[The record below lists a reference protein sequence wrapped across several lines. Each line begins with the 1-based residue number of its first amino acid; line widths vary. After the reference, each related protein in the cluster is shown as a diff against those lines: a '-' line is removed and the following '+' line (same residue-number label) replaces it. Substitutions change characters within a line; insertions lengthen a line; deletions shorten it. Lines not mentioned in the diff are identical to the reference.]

1 MVCWGHRAH
10 SNLEL
15 CSADSSKANHLRR
28 TALRHYSQRKY
39 FELRTLQQDHLQ
51 HKQSIQ
57 HRSNNNRPV
66 DVDSNST
73 QDLPRPA
80 SVAADYPTT
89 MHKQRTSGMSLSV
102 GALNPRRSKR
112 ERKATTRF
120 VEGWFSVRLPSLRW
134 ALQRVGR
141 NGGRERKATTRFVE
155 GWFGVRL
162 PSLRWAL
169 QRVGRNGGTT
179 ALVTRGLNSL

>member
-1 MVCWGHRAH
+1 MGPSLLTLTWSSAAQIPPRPTT
-10 SNLEL
+10 SEEL
-15 CSADSSKANHLRR
+15 NFEIR
-28 TALRHYSQRKY
+28 T
-39 FELRTLQQDHLQ
+39 FQQDHLQ

-57 HRSNNNRPV
+57 HRSYNNRPF

-73 QDLPRPA
+73 QDLPHPA
-80 SVAADYPTT
+80 SVAADHPTT
-89 MHKQRTSGMSLSV
+89 MPKQRTSGISRRV
-102 GALNPRRSKR
+102 GALNPRRSK
-112 ERKATTRF
+112 
-120 VEGWFSVRLPSLRW
+120 
-134 ALQRVGR
+134 
-141 NGGRERKATTRFVE
+141 RERKATTRFVE